1 MGLAPLLASSRGHL
15 DLLDLLLLV
24 LLLLG
29 ERPEGEGPELPPGLL
44 LLLLGLRALVALGPD
59 IELHGQIF

>member
-15 DLLDLLLLV
+15 ALLLLV

-29 ERPEGEGPELPPGLL
+29 GRPEGEGPQRPIGLL